1 MIIDARG
8 LGNPAHIKK
17 FIDAFDGVCTIH
29 DNIQVMLDC
38 GAGDLK
44 KFEIYL
50 KSHRC
55 IYSKDLTDGAA
66 NIKIEPPF
74 SLC

>member
-8 LGNPAHIKK
+8 LGNPNHIKK
-17 FIDAFDGVCTIH
+17 FVESFDGVCTVY
-29 DNIQVMLDC
+29 DDIQVMLDC
-38 GAGDLK
+38 ESGDLK
-44 KFEIYL
+44 KFEMYL

-55 IYSKDLTDGAA
+55 MYSKELIDGAA
-66 NIKIEPPF
+66 SIKIEPPF